1 MIYLYF
7 ELVVF
12 QIFWPCL
19 NWLFLLL
26 LFYVEGEGTGKA
38 GYKETFWG
46 DGKFCLLINEVVT

>member
-12 QIFWPCL
+12 QMFWPCL
-19 NWLFLLL
+19 IWLLL
-26 LFYVEGEGTGKA
+26 VYIEGEGAGKA
-38 GYKETFWG
+38 GYKGTFSG